1 MINRHQNTSQF
12 SIIVDSVCELIY
24 SFQLASLLKHS
35 RLFCCSV
42 KQAIP
47 FVPAE
52 WRDVQTSSM
61 WEHPFLQPV
70 FTIFSQFF
78 KEVPF
83 MSQWMTNCLDS
94 IPMQARLDAR
104 GKLSSRDSLSHV
116 LLKTQ
121 GRSWCSHLFH
131 KQQGERHIYS
141 ILSVNPSTVLQCYTT
156 LPFPAW
162 QAAALRRD
170 FLSRHTSSLSL
181 KKGHRLPEG
190 EWQHSGTAAEILS
203 MQKPSK
209 HSCSLIT
216 CFSATALLIIRP
228 SAWSWTRQ

>member
-1 MINRHQNTSQF
+1 MLDRVWIHLFIPT
-12 SIIVDSVCELIY
+12 
-24 SFQLASLLKHS
+24 LASLPKHS

-42 KQAIP
+42 KQAILLA
-47 FVPAE
+47 PAE
-52 WRDVQTSSM
+52 WRDVQASSM
-61 WEHPFLQPV
+61 WEHPFLQPI

-116 LLKTQ
+116 LLKTH

-131 KQQGERHIYS
+131 KQQGKRHIYS

-156 LPFPAW
+156 LPFPAR
-162 QAAALRRD
+162 QAAALWWD
-170 FLSRHTSSLSL
+170 FLSWHTSSLSL
-181 KKGHRLPEG
+181 NMGHRLPEG
-190 EWQHSGTAAEILS
+190 EWQHSGTAAEI
-203 MQKPSK
+203 
-209 HSCSLIT
+209 
-216 CFSATALLIIRP
+216 
-228 SAWSWTRQ
+228 